1 MSIAQLFDSEFKHRI
16 KGRFSA
22 VVRVLYAADGG
33 KFDPDEKKFLD
44 KLAVKLDISEE
55 EYKEIL
61 ANPLKYPLNPPYL
74 YLERLEN
81 LYNISRVVHHDH
93 HLGDKQETLL
103 RKFAIALG
111 FTPANVNYI
120 VNKAL
125 ALVDKKVDLDTF
137 IDEMQNMNR

>member
-22 VVRVLYAADGG
+22 VVRVLYADGG
-33 KFDPDEKKFLD
+33 EFDPDEKKFLD
-44 KLAVKLDISEE
+44 KLAVKLDISEQ

-61 ANPLKYPLNPPYL
+61 KDPLKYPLNPPYL

-81 LYNISRVVHHDH
+81 LYNMARVVHHDH
-93 HLGDKQETLL
+93 HLGDKQEILL
-103 RKFAIALG
+103 RKFAVALG
-111 FTPANVNYI
+111 FTTSNVNYI

-125 ALVDKKVDLDTF
+125 ALIDKKVDLDTF
-137 IDEMQNMNR
+137 IYEMQNMNR

>member
-1 MSIAQLFDSEFKHRI
+1 MSIAELFDNEFKLRM

-22 VVRVLYAADGG
+22 VARVLFADGT
-33 KFDPDEKKFLD
+33 FDPDEKKFLD
-44 KLAVKLDISEE
+44 KLALKLDISNE

-61 ANPLKYPLNPPYL
+61 ANPLKYELNPPYL
-74 YLERLEN
+74 YIERLES
-81 LYNISRVVHHDH
+81 LYNIARVVHHDH

-111 FTPANVNYI
+111 FTVSNVNYI

>member
-1 MSIAQLFDSEFKHRI
+1 MSIAELFDNEFKLRM

-22 VVRVLYAADGG
+22 VARVLFADGT
-33 KFDPDEKKFLD
+33 FDPDEKKFLD
-44 KLAVKLDISEE
+44 KLALKLDISNE

-61 ANPLKYPLNPPYL
+61 ANPLKYELNPPYL
-74 YLERLEN
+74 YIERLES
-81 LYNISRVVHHDH
+81 LYNIARVVHHDH

-111 FTPANVNYI
+111 FTVSNVNYI

-125 ALVDKKVDLDTF
+125 ALVDKKVDLETF

>member
-22 VVRVLYAADGG
+22 AVRVLYADGG

-44 KLAVKLDISEE
+44 KLAVKLDISDE
-55 EYKEIL
+55 EYNEIL
-61 ANPLKYPLNPPYL
+61 KNPLKYPLNPPYL
-74 YLERLEN
+74 HVERLES

-103 RKFAIALG
+103 RKFAVALG
-111 FTPANVNYI
+111 FTPSNVNYI

-137 IDEMQNMNR
+137 INEMQNMNR